1 MYYWVHLVDAAPG
14 ICQVLIRLIGADEN
28 IYSNYG
34 DTMQWLENTDVLEM
48 IADKFSSSV
57 SYKSSIAHEL
67 VYISNI
73 YMQYLLVWHCWSQH
87 IYSCDFFRGN
97 SKHKF
102 LFSVPV

>member
-1 MYYWVHLVDAAPG
+1 MYYWVHLVDAALG

-57 SYKSSIAHEL
+57 RYKSSIAHEH
-67 VYISNI
+67 VCIHKQYIHAVFIHVIS
-73 YMQYLLVWHCWSQH
+73 
-87 IYSCDFFRGN
+87 
-97 SKHKF
+97 
-102 LFSVPV
+102 